1 MPSPPTTIRCLL
13 GAAAFLAG
21 AALGS
26 PGVPPERRAPAP
38 AAESDVLHLQR
49 RIRHGSDAPSRAGFR
64 SMDGV
69 VDYRPRGAKG
79 HVVMRRRQHGVGGR
93 EVWVAADDDEP
104 VAEGVGPAINAYHQV
119 EYITPVGIG
128 GEEYNMIIDT
138 GSSDTWFVKSGFECV
153 NSRRQPVPFEACE
166 FGPVFRGDLSGG
178 TSPLVFNITYGSAN
192 GPFLNGEMGF
202 TDLKVANISVARQQ
216 VALATGGMWFGDGIS
231 SGILGLGLPALTAGS
246 DGTVG
251 ADGRARQVPYDPL
264 VTTVN
269 RQLASPVFS
278 LALHRN
284 SSESFIAF
292 GGVPPLVATTGVWA
306 ATPIE
311 KLRRVDGVVDY
322 FYYTVLPDAISFN
335 NSQRAL
341 RASNVP
347 AFIVDSGTTLNL
359 FPYEIAASINNLFT
373 PPGVLDPTQGAWF
386 VPCDATPPSL
396 SVTLGGTVIKTH
408 PSSMIL
414 PEVQDSWGRC
424 ASGIGYT
431 DGFPY
436 ILGDVFM
443 QNLVTVFD
451 LGEKKEIRY
460 AERVF

>member
-1 MPSPPTTIRCLL
+1 MPSPLTIRSLL

-21 AALGS
+21 AAALGS
-26 PGVPPERRAPAP
+26 PGVVPPQRRAPAV
-38 AAESDVLHLQR
+38 AADSDVLHLER
-49 RIRHGSDAPSRAGFR
+49 RVRHGPNAPSRAGFR
-64 SMDGV
+64 SMEGV
-69 VDYRPRGAKG
+69 ADYKSRDAVGPMI
-79 HVVMRRRQHGVGGR
+79 VRRRQHGVGGR
-93 EVWVAADDDEP
+93 EVWVADDGEP

-119 EYITPVGIG
+119 EYMTPVGIG
-128 GEEYNMIIDT
+128 GEEYNLIVDT
-138 GSSDTWFVKSGFECV
+138 GSSDTWFVKSDPA
-153 NSRRQPVPFEACE
+153 Q
-166 FGPVFRGDLSGG
+166 
-178 TSPLVFNITYGSAN
+178 YGSAN

-216 VALATGGMWFGDGIS
+216 VALATDGMWFGDGIS
-231 SGILGLGLPALTAGS
+231 SGILGLGLPALTASS

-264 VTTVN
+264 VATIN

-292 GGVPPLVATTGVWA
+292 GGVPPNVATTGVWA

-311 KLRRVDGVVDY
+311 KLHRVDGVVDY

-359 FPYEIAASINNLFT
+359 FPYEIAASINNLFA
-373 PPGVLDPTQGAWF
+373 PPGVLDPAQGAWF

-414 PEVQDSWGRC
+414 PEVRDSRGRC

-451 LGEKKEIRY
+451 LGEKKEVRY

>member
-1 MPSPPTTIRCLL
+1 MPSPLTIRSLL

-21 AALGS
+21 AAALGS
-26 PGVPPERRAPAP
+26 PGVVPPQRRAPAV
-38 AAESDVLHLQR
+38 AANSDVLHLER
-49 RIRHGSDAPSRAGFR
+49 RVRHGPNASSRAGFR
-64 SMDGV
+64 SMEGV
-69 VDYRPRGAKG
+69 VDYKSRDAVGPMI
-79 HVVMRRRQHGVGGR
+79 VRRRQHGVGGR
-93 EVWVAADDDEP
+93 EVWVADDGEP
-104 VAEGVGPAINAYHQV
+104 VAEGVGPAINAYHQI
-119 EYITPVGIG
+119 EYMTPVGIG
-128 GEEYNMIIDT
+128 GEEYNLIVDT

-153 NSRRQPVPFEACE
+153 NSRRQLVPFEACD
-166 FGPVFRGDLSGG
+166 FGPVFRGALSGG

-216 VALATGGMWFGDGIS
+216 VALATDGMWFGDGIS
-231 SGILGLGLPALTAGS
+231 SGILGLGLPALTASS

-264 VTTVN
+264 VATIN

-292 GGVPPLVATTGVWA
+292 GGVPPNAATTGVWA

-311 KLRRVDGVVDY
+311 KVWVDGVVDY
-322 FYYTVLPDAISFN
+322 FYYTALPDAISFN

-359 FPYEIAASINNLFT
+359 FPYEIAASINNLFA
-373 PPGVLDPTQGAWF
+373 PPGVLDPAQGAWF

-414 PEVQDSWGRC
+414 PEVRDSRGRC

-451 LGEKKEIRY
+451 LGEKKEVRY

>member
-1 MPSPPTTIRCLL
+1 MPSPLTIRSLL

-21 AALGS
+21 AAALGS
-26 PGVPPERRAPAP
+26 PGVVPPQRRAPAV
-38 AAESDVLHLQR
+38 AADSDVLHLER
-49 RIRHGSDAPSRAGFR
+49 RVRHGPNAPSRAGFR
-64 SMDGV
+64 SMEGV
-69 VDYRPRGAKG
+69 VDYKSRDAVGPMI
-79 HVVMRRRQHGVGGR
+79 VRRRQHGVGGR
-93 EVWVAADDDEP
+93 EVWVADDGEP

-119 EYITPVGIG
+119 EYMTPVGIG
-128 GEEYNMIIDT
+128 GEEYNLIVDT

-153 NSRRQPVPFEACE
+153 NSRRQPVPFEACD
-166 FGPVFRGDLSGG
+166 FGPVFRGALSGG

-216 VALATGGMWFGDGIS
+216 VALATDGMWFGDGIS
-231 SGILGLGLPALTAGS
+231 SGILGLGLPALTASS

-264 VTTVN
+264 VATIN

-292 GGVPPLVATTGVWA
+292 GGVPPNVATTGVWA

-359 FPYEIAASINNLFT
+359 FPYEIAASINNLFA
-373 PPGVLDPTQGAWF
+373 PPGVLDPAQGAWF

-414 PEVQDSWGRC
+414 PEVRDSRGRC

-451 LGEKKEIRY
+451 LGEKKEVRY